1 MKLRDLLKEYTDR
14 NFSVPQVQPAKGN
27 ELKMAKKLLPTSIK
41 TARQA
46 IEYSKAFIAKRVPVF
61 VHLASFQPT
70 VNGQKYFIHQTQY
83 YNHHFKELNGV
94 TEIYIRIDD
103 EHSPTGKDIELGK
116 YLVTTDSAQAD
127 FKKLK

>member
-61 VHLASFQPT
+61 VHVAYSEPT

-83 YNHHFKELNGV
+83 YNHHFKELKGV
-94 TEIYIRIDD
+94 TSIMVKIREED
-103 EHSPTGKDIELGK
+103 SPTGKDIPLGT
-116 YLVTTDSAQAD
+116 YLTTTDSAQTD